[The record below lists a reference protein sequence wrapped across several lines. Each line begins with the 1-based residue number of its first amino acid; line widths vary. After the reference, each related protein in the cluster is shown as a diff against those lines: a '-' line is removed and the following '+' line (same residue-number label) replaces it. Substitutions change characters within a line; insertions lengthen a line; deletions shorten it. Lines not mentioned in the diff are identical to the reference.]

1 MIILVDTREKVN
13 DHILKYFDR
22 HKIEYR
28 KQKLDAGDYSFEL
41 DGASYANRI
50 AIERKGS
57 LTELASNFTS
67 GRERFCREF
76 ERASGSKCKVYLMV
90 ENASWEQINKGDYR
104 SRFSPSAF
112 KGSLN
117 TWCYKFQLQ
126 LDFVAKKDAGSYIL
140 QTFQKYKEE
149 NEL

>member
-1 MIILVDTREKVN
+1 
-13 DHILKYFDR
+13 
-22 HKIEYR
+22 
-28 KQKLDAGDYSFEL
+28 
-41 DGASYANRI
+41 
-50 AIERKGS
+50 
-57 LTELASNFTS
+57 
-67 GRERFCREF
+67 
-76 ERASGSKCKVYLMV
+76 MV